1 MLVPTSSS
9 RLARNT
15 SDSKLASRSSSFTIE
30 QMGAP
35 MSSTLGIGPINY
47 DAVARE
53 LNPAL
58 LTFALFLAK
67 YASTIPL

>member
-1 MLVPTSSS
+1 
-9 RLARNT
+9 
-15 SDSKLASRSSSFTIE
+15 
-30 QMGAP
+30 MGAP